1 MPEVAC
7 DVVFLHGMHWG
18 RCSYLQIRGVE
29 RLLMTANLDGAQP
42 DKPDDQVPT
51 GSGETVTTAT
61 DSPTVSTNDI
71 PVESPHPTE
80 SAAHPVGAKLGT
92 AQEASTMA
100 SMGRG
105 GGLNIRDLRTF
116 SSLKNGQFR
125 LYYGAM
131 LGQMAAMNM
140 QMIVRSLLIFR
151 ITGSATYLGLLALAN
166 ASPMLALSLFGG
178 VLADRVA
185 KKQVLIGG
193 QAVSGI
199 LTLAV
204 AICLSRGILTEET
217 WWILLVAAVGQGIV
231 MDLMMPARQAMIF
244 DIVGGSQLMNAVAL
258 NTLGMNAL
266 RLIAPATSGF
276 LIAYFG
282 GNMDGIIGFD
292 AVYYVMTVFYLI
304 AVIFIIP
311 MQETG
316 FTSLKGKGAIGDIRD
331 ALIYVRNNPTLLLI
345 LAVTF
350 VTVLFSMPYMM
361 LLPVVTEEVLHVGA
375 KGLGILVSVSGI
387 GAMAGSLVLASLPS
401 KHRGLIM
408 LLGSLLL
415 GVALIFFSFS
425 TSWYLSLGAIVFV
438 GLGQTTRMTL
448 GNTLLQDYV
457 EDEYRGRVMA
467 LYMMEFGL
475 TSFAVFLC
483 GLVAEQVGISW
494 ALGSFAIILV
504 VCCIYMIA
512 FMPKMRRLQ

>member
-1 MPEVAC
+1 M
-7 DVVFLHGMHWG
+7 DLFLD
-18 RCSYLQIRGVE
+18 RKLLVIRTE
-29 RLLMTANLDGAQP
+29 RSVLSSNSDQDQP
-42 DKPDDQVPT
+42 LRSTDEGLTTST
-51 GSGETVTTAT
+51 GSDNGIPASDISSDTAVQPMKDSDGKPSSDRSPSSASTAT
-61 DSPTVSTNDI
+61 
-71 PVESPHPTE
+71 
-80 SAAHPVGAKLGT
+80 
-92 AQEASTMA
+92 
-100 SMGRG
+100 MGRG
-105 GGLNIRDLRTF
+105 AGLNLRNLRTF

-151 ITGSATYLGLLALAN
+151 LTGSAADLGILALAN
-166 ASPMLALSLFGG
+166 ASPMLLLSLFGG

-185 KKQVLIGG
+185 KKQVLIAG

-204 AICLSRGILTEET
+204 AICLSMGVLAAET
-217 WWILLVAAVGQGIV
+217 WWILLVAAIGQGIV
-231 MDLMMPARQAMIF
+231 MALMMPARQAMIF
-244 DIVGGSQLMNAVAL
+244 EIVGSAQLMNAVAL
-258 NTLGMNAL
+258 NTLGMNTL
-266 RLIAPATSGF
+266 RLIAPAASGF

-282 GNMDGIIGFD
+282 GNLDGVIGFD
-292 AVYYVMTVFYLI
+292 AVYYVMTAFYVLAVVFI
-304 AVIFIIP
+304 VP

-316 FTSLKGKGAIGDIRD
+316 YTSLKGKGAIGDIRD
-331 ALIYVRNNPTLLLI
+331 ALDYVRNNATLLLI
-345 LAVTF
+345 LIVTF

-361 LLPVVTEEVLHVGA
+361 LLPVITDDVLEVGA

-401 KHRGLIM
+401 KKRGLLL

-415 GVALIFFSFS
+415 GVSLIVFSFS
-425 TSWYLSLGAIVFV
+425 TSWYLSLIVIVFV
-438 GLGQTTRMTL
+438 GIGQTTRMTL

-483 GLVAEQVGISW
+483 GLLAEQVGISW
-494 ALGSFAIILV
+494 ALGSFAIVLV
-504 VCCIYMIA
+504 VCCVYMIA
-512 FMPKMRRLQ
+512 FVPKMRNMD

>member
-1 MPEVAC
+1 MA
-7 DVVFLHGMHWG
+7 L
-18 RCSYLQIRGVE
+18 
-29 RLLMTANLDGAQP
+29 N
-42 DKPDDQVPT
+42 PDDDQPYRSTSSARSDPVEL
-51 GSGETVTTAT
+51 GSTAPQ
-61 DSPTVSTNDI
+61 SSTNIGHDM
-71 PVESPHPTE
+71 PTPSSQSTE
-80 SAAHPVGAKLGT
+80 PAAHPNGATPRSNEGG
-92 AQEASTMA
+92 ASASSMA
-100 SMGRG
+100 GMGRG
-105 GGLNIRDLRTF
+105 AGLNIRNLRTF

-151 ITGSATYLGLLALAN
+151 ITGSAADLGILALAN

-185 KKQVLIGG
+185 KKQVLISG

-204 AICLSRGILTEET
+204 AICLTVGILTEET
-217 WWILLVAAVGQGIV
+217 WWILLVAAFGQGIV
-231 MDLMMPARQAMIF
+231 MALMMPARQAMIF
-244 DIVGGSQLMNAVAL
+244 DIVGSSQLMNAVAL
-258 NTLGMNAL
+258 NTLGMNTL
-266 RLIAPATSGF
+266 RLLAPAASGF

-282 GNMDGIIGFD
+282 GNMDGIVGFD
-292 AVYYVMTVFYLI
+292 AVYYVMTVFYVV

-311 MQETG
+311 MKETG
-316 FTSLKGKGAIGDIRD
+316 YTSLKGKGAIGDIRD
-331 ALIYVRNNPTLLLI
+331 ALIYVRNSPTLLLI
-345 LAVTF
+345 LVVTF

-361 LLPVVTEEVLHVGA
+361 LLPVVTEDVLDVGA
-375 KGLGILVSVSGI
+375 TGLGILVSVSGV
-387 GAMAGSLVLASLPS
+387 GAMAGSLVIASLPS
-401 KHRGLIM
+401 KRRGLLL

-415 GVALIFFSFS
+415 AVALIIFSFS
-425 TSWYLSLGAIVFV
+425 TNWYLSLIVIVFV

-457 EDEYRGRVMA
+457 EDEFRGRVMA

-504 VCCIYMIA
+504 VCTVYMIA
-512 FMPKMRRLQ
+512 FVPKMRNMQ